1 MRGERGPQGPSGSG
15 GGNLVVQTAEVKFM
29 TRATREQIQ
38 EYLEGRGFAV
48 YDSEDTETLRKAALL
63 DIEEEK

>member
-1 MRGERGPQGPSGSG
+1 
-15 GGNLVVQTAEVKFM
+15 M